1 MHPRFVRTDS
11 VPDLLSCQLIIRYRF
26 MKAEYSN
33 RTKVVAR
40 GAVPE
45 WAPKLEMLKVF
56 ADPAGL
62 AWFGRR
68 GNKGKNSSWH

>member
-45 WAPKLEMLKVF
+45 WAPKLKVF